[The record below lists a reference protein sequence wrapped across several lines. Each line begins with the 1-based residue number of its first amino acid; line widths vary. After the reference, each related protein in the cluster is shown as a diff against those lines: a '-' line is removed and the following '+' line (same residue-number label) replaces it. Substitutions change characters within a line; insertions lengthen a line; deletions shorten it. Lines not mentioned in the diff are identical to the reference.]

1 MFKISV
7 NQLTLQHPISLS
19 ARDYEWPIAALQRRT
34 SDEAPGWQPP
44 FSPLFALLHTT
55 LGIQRAR
62 TMRVKSVVSNASL
75 YIGRVSIQRHK
86 RTERLENSER
96 RLLRYLVRERCI
108 MPIHS
113 VNRPEKELKIERKK
127 KIIKSVLRKVSS
139 HFEPTDQLQLAMV

>member
-1 MFKISV
+1 
-7 NQLTLQHPISLS
+7 
-19 ARDYEWPIAALQRRT
+19 
-34 SDEAPGWQPP
+34 
-44 FSPLFALLHTT
+44 
-55 LGIQRAR
+55 
-62 TMRVKSVVSNASL
+62 MRVKSVVSNASL